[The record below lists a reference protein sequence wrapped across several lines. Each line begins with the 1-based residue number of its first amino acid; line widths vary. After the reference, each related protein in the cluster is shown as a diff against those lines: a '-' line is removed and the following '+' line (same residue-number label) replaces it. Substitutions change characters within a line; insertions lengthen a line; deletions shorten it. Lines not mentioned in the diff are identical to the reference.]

1 MKAAQVQSRSRS
13 PPPPMRCVRE
23 RRSTR
28 TVAPPAIR
36 IQAKERP
43 ISFRDWPAARWCSL
57 MIRPRWSVGSAWDA
71 RGFDVRLADSARHA
85 CFRLAPWRSAGGSCS
100 DLHPEQLGEC
110 CWIGLGKRR
119 GKPARLAYQI
129 ALRSEHGPMIINE
142 TRASLLTKKRTWQ
155 AFIPYDEVLPLQDES
170 PFHRARLNAKYRTA

>member
-36 IQAKERP
+36 IQVKERP
-43 ISFRDWPAARWCSL
+43 ISFRVWPAALVQSDDPTTLERVVLHETRVVSTSGPPTAPA
-57 MIRPRWSVGSAWDA
+57 MPA
-71 RGFDVRLADSARHA
+71 FDWRLG
-85 CFRLAPWRSAGGSCS
+85 AGGSCS

-129 ALRSEHGPMIINE
+129 ALRSKHNPMIINE

-155 AFIPYDEVLPLQDES
+155 AFIPHDEVLPLQDES